1 MAVLEI
7 LAGWFVLS
15 LTGALAP
22 GPLSAACVMQASKH
36 GRFHGIL
43 PMVGHAIVEVGIVA
57 AIIVGVEVLEP
68 NQAIIDAILGV
79 GGLVIAGFGLLALR
93 DWRIT
98 ERQASAGRS
107 TQPTPSTIIQATV
120 QGAVVSLLSP
130 YFLIWWFTIGLL
142 NVTLLVSQL
151 QVGVGTVFI
160 AAALI
165 YLTHASTDFLF
176 GAFLAVG
183 SDKASKN
190 IRVGG
195 MNWVSVT
202 IGLIQVAL
210 GLWFVAMALV

>member
-36 GRFHGIL
+36 GRLHGIL
-43 PMVGHAIVEVGIVA
+43 PMVGHAVVEVGIVA

-68 NQAIIDAILGV
+68 NQATIDIILGV
-79 GGLVIAGFGLLALR
+79 GGLVIAGFGLLALK

-98 ERQASAGRS
+98 DGQTSAGRS
-107 TQPTPSTIIQATV
+107 TQSTPSTVIQATL
-120 QGAVVSLLSP
+120 QGAAVSLLSP

-142 NVTLLVSQL
+142 NVTLLVGQL
-151 QVGVGTVFI
+151 QVGVGTVFV
-160 AAALI
+160 AGVLI
-165 YLTHASTDFLF
+165 YLTHVSTDFLF

-183 SDKASKN
+183 SDKASKR
-190 IRVGG
+190 ITVGG
-195 MNWVSVT
+195 INWVNVA

-210 GLWFVAMALV
+210 GLWFVMMALL

>member
-36 GRFHGIL
+36 GRLHGIL
-43 PMVGHAIVEVGIVA
+43 PMVGHAVVEVGIVA

-68 NQAIIDAILGV
+68 NQATIDIILGV
-79 GGLVIAGFGLLALR
+79 GGIVIAGFGLLALK
-93 DWRIT
+93 DWRVT
-98 ERQASAGRS
+98 DERTSAGHS
-107 TQPTPSTIIQATV
+107 TQSTPSTVIQATL
-120 QGAVVSLLSP
+120 QGAAVSLLSP

-142 NVTLLVSQL
+142 NVTLLVGQL

-160 AAALI
+160 AGILI
-165 YLTHASTDFLF
+165 YLTHVSTDFLF

-183 SDKASKN
+183 SDKASKR
-190 IRVGG
+190 ITVGG
-195 MNWVSVT
+195 INWVNVA

-210 GLWFVAMALV
+210 GLWFVMMALL